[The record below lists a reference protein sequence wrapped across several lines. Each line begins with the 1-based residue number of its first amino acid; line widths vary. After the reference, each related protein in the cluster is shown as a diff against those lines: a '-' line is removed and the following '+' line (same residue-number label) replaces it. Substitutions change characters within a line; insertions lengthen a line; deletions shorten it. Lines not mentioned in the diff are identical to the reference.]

1 MLYVV
6 LQLEKPRLL
15 EIMWFRVPVLSKAGG
30 WVGWVSDSVLE
41 VIHFPSG
48 GSDCPLTVS
57 KLFNFAVS
65 SFFFLRKNSHLCKK

>member
-1 MLYVV
+1 
-6 LQLEKPRLL
+6 
-15 EIMWFRVPVLSKAGG
+15 MWFSVPVLSKAVG

-65 SFFFLRKNSHLCKK
+65 LSFFFEEVKFTFM